1 MFKYFMIISVT
12 LLAIGW
18 TAYGIWNYL
27 EDRKEKKGGKRQTTE
42 RNQKARDSFEEYTKK
57 MENFEKKIY
66 DRK

>member
-18 TAYGIWNYL
+18 AAYGIWNYL
-27 EDRKEKKGGKRQTTE
+27 EDRKEKKSGKQITQ
-42 RNQKARDSFEEYTKK
+42 RNRKAKDSFEEYTKK
-57 MENFEKKIY
+57 MESFEKKIY